1 MVDERKFD
9 ELVANT
15 TQYLTGILK
24 RLDALEQR
32 VEKLETPP
40 AKKGKKDGQ

>member
-15 TQYLTGILK
+15 TQYLTDILK
-24 RLDALEQR
+24 RLTALEQR
-32 VEKLETPP
+32 AAKLETPP